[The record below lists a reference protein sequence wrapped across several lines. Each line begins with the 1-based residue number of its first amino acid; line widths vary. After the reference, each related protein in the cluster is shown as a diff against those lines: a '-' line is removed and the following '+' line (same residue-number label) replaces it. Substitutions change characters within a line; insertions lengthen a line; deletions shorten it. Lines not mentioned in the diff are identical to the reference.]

1 MLLYLFIISW
11 FPYVVLNNLFLVSIL
26 GISILNLVCQCR
38 MKRWQ
43 PQASLTGLLLDKG
56 FLKYLHLSLGILLVR
71 CAPLLFTL
79 EFNKY
84 FIDYS
89 DLVFSYLLWWQL
101 SSPIHDIG
109 SHIIFNQKLSA
120 LGLQY
125 FERFGVC
132 FPCLCY
138 ITISPALHL

>member
-1 MLLYLFIISW
+1 MATLSLSDWLASGQGLPQVPPSQSQYS
-11 FPYVVLNNLFLVSIL
+11 V
-26 GISILNLVCQCR
+26 GQVCS
-38 MKRWQ
+38 
-43 PQASLTGLLLDKG
+43 PLLL
-56 FLKYLHLSLGILLVR
+56 SLLNTLL
-71 CAPLLFTL
+71 
-79 EFNKY
+79 
-84 FIDYS
+84 IDYS

-132 FPCLCY
+132 FPCICY